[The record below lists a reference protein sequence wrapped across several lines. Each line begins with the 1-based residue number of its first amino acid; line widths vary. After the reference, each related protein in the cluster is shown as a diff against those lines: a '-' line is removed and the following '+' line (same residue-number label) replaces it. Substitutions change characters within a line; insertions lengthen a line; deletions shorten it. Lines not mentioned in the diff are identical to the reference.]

1 MILYKIC
8 FFNWIVMLNAFPVK
22 ACVLN
27 KLQLQCLPYQKI
39 KGLLE
44 CWKVCQTSHAS
55 KFSHFN
61 VSNQSHLL
69 LSKGDIYQLLP
80 YTFKRQP

>member
-44 CWKVCQTSHAS
+44 C
-55 KFSHFN
+55 
-61 VSNQSHLL
+61 
-69 LSKGDIYQLLP
+69 
-80 YTFKRQP
+80 